1 MKKENDVADGSP
13 VGTDHDQ
20 SIDSDAFP
28 AGGRQ
33 PVRQGTD
40 VFVVH
45 VVSLLVPT
53 LSSAKLQLKPL
64 LFILVILTAY
74 YVCSISVHMKKR
86 KKHSKP
92 RRPLSKTEWTVMLLC
107 WRLGRATARQVYEA
121 SDGRRDYRT
130 IRTLLDR
137 IAAKGFLRLGKLD
150 RLSVYTP
157 AVRRQRA
164 FSEAVAEFVDNV
176 LERSVTP
183 VYLHL
188 AERDDLSEEE
198 VRFFRHQLEKEE
210 NL

>member
-1 MKKENDVADGSP
+1 MAEAP
-13 VGTDHDQ
+13 
-20 SIDSDAFP
+20 
-28 AGGRQ
+28 
-33 PVRQGTD
+33 
-40 VFVVH
+40 
-45 VVSLLVPT
+45 
-53 LSSAKLQLKPL
+53 AKLHLKPL

-74 YVCSISVHMKKR
+74 YVCSISAHMKKR

-137 IAAKGFLRLGKLD
+137 IAAKGFLRLGKLG